1 MESMPSLMRRRVVLM
16 KSVPRNVMDGNVKA
30 SQAMKGAP
38 EICWHCVQWQKS
50 RDVGAA
56 VEDQDT
62 AVQAQ
67 VPR

>member
-1 MESMPSLMRRRVVLM
+1 M